1 MRSLIRYGVKISPSA
16 YGVRSDPGRGRYGLD
31 AVAPRSYHGGMSSVV
46 KKSIS
51 VPDDVWS
58 AAEAAAEDE
67 HTTVSALVSEALS
80 NLLAVRA
87 GLRSVRDWERDHGSL
102 TAEEL
107 AEADAL
113 LTNAGVTTIS

>member
-1 MRSLIRYGVKISPSA
+1 
-16 YGVRSDPGRGRYGLD
+16 
-31 AVAPRSYHGGMSSVV
+31 MSSVV

-58 AAEAAAEDE
+58 AVEAAAEDE

-87 GLRSVRDWERDHGSL
+87 GLRSVREWERDHGAL
-102 TAEEL
+102 TAEES
-107 AEADAL
+107 ATADAL
-113 LTNAGVTTIS
+113 LADAGVTTVS